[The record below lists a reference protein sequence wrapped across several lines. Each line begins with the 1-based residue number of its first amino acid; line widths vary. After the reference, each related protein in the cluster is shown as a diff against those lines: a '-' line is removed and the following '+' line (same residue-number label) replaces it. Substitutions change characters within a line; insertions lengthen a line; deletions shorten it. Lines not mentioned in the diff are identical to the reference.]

1 MYNTRIGEDRMSS
14 IVYLKN
20 KTNGKVYAYLNESEW
35 DPVAKRCRCKRKCLG
50 HVDPVTG
57 EIVPNR
63 GHGETG
69 AAEVR
74 TIGTT
79 RFLDRIAESI
89 GLKDAVSLSMPDRA
103 PLILSCVYYL
113 ISTNGG
119 SMTDISYWSEDNRTP
134 YRKAITPDVLA
145 EVMSGIS
152 ENDLFAFFREWRDR
166 MQDKGFYTLHTSSV
180 SSFDSLLEGRRA
192 RGLYEDMLDTRTHMS
207 IVFGMESRL
216 PVAYVRYPS
225 PPKNQTELRRR
236 VSDMLWLD
244 MPDPIHILDRE
255 YCTEDNFRD
264 LLISNNRFILRSD
277 PSFPFARDAIIRV
290 KDRIMDTKNMVSVD
304 GETAFVMSFV
314 SYLDGRK
321 YFAHIMFSAEQAEEE
336 FSTFLNLIEQCY
348 RELLKNVYVKEHQE
362 YYEKYFIISETGY
375 GRTVERNGEA
385 IMGYNDV
392 AGFMA
397 ILTNSV
403 KDPVA
408 AYRHFI
414 QKDNVRMALENLR
427 NRADRVSLKLY
438 SEEVYGGRLF
448 IQFLAIVMQSAICRR
463 LRGTSVLNNLRL
475 RDIIHQMSEIKRIS
489 IPGFDTPFYTNLN
502 NIQTRILS
510 AFGIDPSELRR

>member
-1 MYNTRIGEDRMSS
+1 MSS

-57 EIVPNR
+57 DIIPNR
-63 GHGETG
+63 GHGGNG

-89 GLKDAVSLSMPDRA
+89 GLKDAVSIAMPDRA
-103 PLILSCVYYL
+103 PLVLSCVYYL
-113 ISTNGG
+113 MSTGG
-119 SMTDISYWSEDNRTP
+119 RLVDIRYWSEDNRTP
-134 YRKAITPDVLA
+134 YRKAITAEALA
-145 EVMSGIS
+145 EVMSGIT

-166 MQDKGFYTLHTSSV
+166 MQDKGFYALHTSSA
-180 SSFDSLLEGRRA
+180 SSFDTFAEGRTSRS
-192 RGLYEDMLDTRTHMS
+192 LYEDMLDTRTHMS
-207 IVFGMESRL
+207 IVYGMESRL
-216 PVAYVRYPS
+216 PVAYSRYPS
-225 PPKNQTELRRR
+225 PPRNQTELRRR
-236 VSDMLWLD
+236 VSDMLWLG

-264 LLISNNRFILRSD
+264 LLTSNTRFILRSD
-277 PSFPFARDAIIRV
+277 PSFSFARDAIVRV
-290 KDRIMDTKNMVSVD
+290 KDRIMDTRNMVNVGGD
-304 GETAFVMSFV
+304 TAFVMSFV

-336 FSTFLNLIEQCY
+336 FSTFLDLIEQCY

-362 YYEKYFIISETGY
+362 YYERYFIITETGY

-385 IMGYNDV
+385 IMSYNDV

-408 AYRHFI
+408 AYRYFI
-414 QKDNVRMALENLR
+414 QKDNVRRGLENLK
-427 NRADRVSLKLY
+427 NRSDRVSLKLY

-448 IQFLAIVMQSAICRR
+448 IQFLAIVMQSAVQRR
-463 LRGTSVLNNLRL
+463 IRGSSVLKSLTL
-475 RDIIHQMSEIKRIS
+475 KDIIHQMSGIKRIS

-510 AFGIDPSELRR
+510 AFDIDPTELHR